1 MGDARRGCTR
11 GSRGA
16 TATVAAIGRGSG
28 SSRCPVGAATGAT
41 AGAAAAATA
50 TAGGCMPVPAAT
62 TRLVG
67 RHCRSSGRVRASER
81 QHLGLGL
88 QQCRRDGL
96 LVATTAVS
104 EQRLHLRQLA
114 GDVERA
120 LHLAGFL
127 HHLTLP
133 SHTVVTTTA
142 VSAAIGAAGARE
154 RVRALHHTR
163 VSRVW
168 RRAVLRQRLHAG
180 RCAAGLSTPDRVAI
194 HLHTVARQRATPQR
208 HGREARAPRRGRSTQ
223 STRAAGPARHA
234 VRSVGRA
241 AGCIC
246 ICTTAHAPAASAGA
260 DIAVRRRLATPWA
273 SGLAS
278 SRQRRGHARAQG
290 RCVAE
295 PHAGRQRRV
304 RFAAGGR
311 REEGVH
317 ELAGA
322 WREVGSAAGR
332 QPSGLRSPAVHAWHV
347 DACPLAAAV
356 VEGGGRSRSGLVI
369 RHWRRHA
376 VVVVTRLAASWRG

>member
-1 MGDARRGCTR
+1 MGDARRGYTR

-16 TATVAAIGRGSG
+16 TTTVAASGRGSG
-28 SSRCPVGAATGAT
+28 SSRCPVGAATGAA
-41 AGAAAAATA
+41 AGAAA

-62 TRLVG
+62 RLVG
-67 RHCRSSGRVRASER
+67 RHRRSSGRVRASER
-81 QHLGLGL
+81 QHLCLGL
-88 QQCRRDGL
+88 QQRRRDGL

-133 SHTVVTTTA
+133 SHTTVTTTA

-241 AGCIC
+241 AGRTC

-295 PHAGRQRRV
+295 PHAGRQR
-304 RFAAGGR
+304 
-311 REEGVH
+311 
-317 ELAGA
+317 
-322 WREVGSAAGR
+322 
-332 QPSGLRSPAVHAWHV
+332 
-347 DACPLAAAV
+347 
-356 VEGGGRSRSGLVI
+356 
-369 RHWRRHA
+369 
-376 VVVVTRLAASWRG
+376 